1 MGDLL
6 TWPRFPFF
14 VRVLVAV
21 NAKFKTLFL
30 SSMVS
35 AGLISG
41 LWVEPGCARGFRG
54 SSCGGPEV
62 AATGRSEGAA
72 IDSLYRSI
80 ARLGLQPCASE
91 EVRVSPVS
99 AGGLT
104 MYRATTRAARR

>member
-41 LWVEPGCARGFRG
+41 LWVEPGCAAFFGDRGP
-54 SSCGGPEV
+54 CGGRSYTQV
-62 AATGRSEGAA
+62 VGTGRTERQA
-72 IDSLYRSI
+72 IANLGMEMWHQSVRPCPRAPIEVTCDARS
-80 ARLGLQPCASE
+80 C
-91 EVRVSPVS
+91 
-99 AGGLT
+99 
-104 MYRATTRAARR
+104 RATQLGYR